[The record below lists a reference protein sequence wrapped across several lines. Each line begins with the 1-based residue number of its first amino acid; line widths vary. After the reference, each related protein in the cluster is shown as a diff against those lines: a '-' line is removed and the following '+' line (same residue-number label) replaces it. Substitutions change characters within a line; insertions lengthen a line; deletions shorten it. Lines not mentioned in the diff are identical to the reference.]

1 MNVEALMKSLNID
14 KEHKIKIEE
23 VTKYMDEHRV
33 QELFNVKSHS
43 INGVNRKYWQTFYTR
58 VLLTHEPI

>member
-14 KEHKIKIEE
+14 KEHKHKIED

-33 QELFNVKSHS
+33 QELFNVKS
-43 INGVNRKYWQTFYTR
+43 
-58 VLLTHEPI
+58 